1 MEESESASERPPD
14 RRWPRS
20 IYGVGDEP
28 DPRFSF
34 ANERTFLAWIRTALA
49 LLAGGAAVD
58 ALDLPMSDGLQLV
71 LAALLVLLGLLCAV
85 ASWVR
90 WARAERAMRTGSPLP
105 SMGLAAP
112 LVVGMLLLGI
122 LLIVVSFG

>member
-1 MEESESASERPPD
+1 MTEH
-14 RRWPRS
+14 RWPRS
-20 IYGVGDEP
+20 VYGVGEEP

-58 ALDLPMSDGLQLV
+58 ALDLPMSEAVQTA
-71 LAALLVLLGLLCAV
+71 LAGILVLLGLLCAV

-90 WARAERAMRTGSPLP
+90 WARAERAMRTAEPLP

-112 LVVGMLLLGI
+112 LVVGIVLIGI
-122 LLIVVSFG
+122 LLIVASLA